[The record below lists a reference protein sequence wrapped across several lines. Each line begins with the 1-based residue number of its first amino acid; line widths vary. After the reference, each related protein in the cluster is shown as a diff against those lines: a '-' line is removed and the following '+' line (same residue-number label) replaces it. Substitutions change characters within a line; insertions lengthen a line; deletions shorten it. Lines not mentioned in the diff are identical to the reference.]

1 MNKLLS
7 VYNNTYYRS
16 FGKKLVKA
24 DYSALAEKTEMNA
37 KSPKFKF
44 GDTVRII
51 KYKNTFSKGHYE
63 NWSILLFITDSVLK
77 TNPWSSIIED
87 SNREKNN
94 RKFLWKGVVVEKTI
108 NALLCRTR

>member
-1 MNKLLS
+1 MNNLVS

-44 GDTVRII
+44 GDTVSII
-51 KYKNTFSKGHYE
+51 KYKNIFSKCHYE
-63 NWSILLFITDSVLK
+63 NWLFFLFVTDSALK
-77 TNPWSSIIED
+77 TNPWSYITED
-87 SNREKNN
+87 SNRK
-94 RKFLWKGVVVEKTI
+94 K
-108 NALLCRTR
+108 